1 MIADRAPFGAQAPPP
16 RGAMG
21 RWARVAILAAV
32 AALWVMI
39 ALAPARALAVR
50 PPGAGASEGVISAQR
65 YPAQSEHP
73 QLNTIRHVVIWLDP
87 WSRERDLLAAVV
99 DR

>member
-1 MIADRAPFGAQAPPP
+1 MGQTASLKRLESV
-16 RGAMG
+16 RG
-21 RWARVAILAAV
+21 
-32 AALWVMI
+32 
-39 ALAPARALAVR
+39 
-50 PPGAGASEGVISAQR
+50 SER
-65 YPAQSEHP
+65 P

>member
-1 MIADRAPFGAQAPPP
+1 MVLRKRGAAAQAVTVGFCIFFKPE
-16 RGAMG
+16 
-21 RWARVAILAAV
+21 V
-32 AALWVMI
+32 
-39 ALAPARALAVR
+39 
-50 PPGAGASEGVISAQR
+50 SECS
-65 YPAQSEHP
+65 

>member
-1 MIADRAPFGAQAPPP
+1 MIFHFWQEFVTASE
-16 RGAMG
+16 
-21 RWARVAILAAV
+21 
-32 AALWVMI
+32 
-39 ALAPARALAVR
+39 R
-50 PPGAGASEGVISAQR
+50 PPSRLPIDCQSA
-65 YPAQSEHP
+65 

>member
-1 MIADRAPFGAQAPPP
+1 MHDALQLS
-16 RGAMG
+16 
-21 RWARVAILAAV
+21 RWLTAWRRTTTSRRVQRRQPVAWLIDERLATS
-32 AALWVMI
+32 
-39 ALAPARALAVR
+39 
-50 PPGAGASEGVISAQR
+50 ASAERENKSKR
-65 YPAQSEHP
+65 TLLQSERP

>member
-1 MIADRAPFGAQAPPP
+1 MYYIFKEVHR
-16 RGAMG
+16 
-21 RWARVAILAAV
+21 LE
-32 AALWVMI
+32 
-39 ALAPARALAVR
+39 
-50 PPGAGASEGVISAQR
+50 S
-65 YPAQSEHP
+65 QSERP